1 MFNSR
6 VSFSI
11 IVFILSMILLF
22 IVRPKIAFDENGD
35 IRKFGVLSKKDTI
48 YSIGVL
54 SITMAVIIFYIFCLI
69 DLMFN

>member
-11 IVFILSMILLF
+11 IVFILSMILMF
-22 IVRPKIAFDENGD
+22 IVKPKIAFDENGD
-35 IRKFGVLSKKDTI
+35 IRKFGVHSKKDTI
-48 YSIGVL
+48 YSIGVI
-54 SITMAVIIFYIFCLI
+54 SMVMAIVTFYLFCLI